1 MTHHDTRAL
10 NLQTLTLTLTL
21 PAAMM
26 AKDAAYLLLESEES
40 ANYKGRRQPPTVVEK
55 DGGCQS
61 AGGGGGAREAGDAGE
76 RGTRAYIYT
85 YRAKHKDLSAKA
97 PLTSKAGDSLTSP
110 RGHD

>member
-1 MTHHDTRAL
+1 MVNAL
-10 NLQTLTLTLTL
+10 LPSTLTLTLTL

-61 AGGGGGAREAGDAGE
+61 AVAVE
-76 RGTRAYIYT
+76 RVKWVMRGSVVPEHTYIHIVPNTRT
-85 YRAKHKDLSAKA
+85 
-97 PLTSKAGDSLTSP
+97 
-110 RGHD
+110 